1 MRVTSCEFRG
11 KALNSK
17 VSINNEPNKMQ
28 LIDSHCHLDF
38 SAFEEDLSSVITRAK
53 QQGVES
59 FVIPGV
65 SSKHWD
71 KQLKLAQG
79 FDHVYCAV
87 GIHPWFL
94 DSYASEVN
102 IIDPNILESNI
113 VEANVLE
120 SRILQNRFLADLT
133 KLENLLQ
140 SQPVVAVGEC
150 GLDATIDNMPLQQEI
165 FVAQIELANKYKK
178 PLIVH
183 HRKTH
188 HLIQQCF
195 KQVSPKFGGVI
206 HAFSGNEIEADK
218 YIELGFKLGIGG
230 AVTYERA
237 TKTRSTMLNVGLDNI
252 LLETD
257 SPDMPLS
264 GQQGLRNEPH
274 NIRLIVESVAKLF
287 NCSAEQVAKV
297 TTHNTKRLFGI

>member
-1 MRVTSCEFRG
+1 
-11 KALNSK
+11 
-17 VSINNEPNKMQ
+17 
-28 LIDSHCHLDF
+28 
-38 SAFEEDLSSVITRAK
+38 VITRAR

-71 KQLKLAQG
+71 KQLKLAQR

-94 DSYASEVN
+94 DTKALDTN
-102 IIDPNILESNI
+102 ALE
-113 VEANVLE
+113 
-120 SRILQNRFLADLT
+120 NRALSDLT

-150 GLDATIDNMPLQQEI
+150 GLDATIDNMALQQQV
-165 FVAQIELANKYKK
+165 FMAQIELANQFSK
-178 PLIVH
+178 PLIIH

-195 KQVSPKFGGVI
+195 KHVTPMHGGVI
-206 HAFSGNEIEADK
+206 HAFSGNEKEAQK

-230 AVTYERA
+230 GVTYKRA
-237 TKTRSTMLNVGLDNI
+237 TKTRSTVLNVGLGNI

-257 SPDMPLS
+257 SPDMPLF
-264 GQQGLRNEPH
+264 GQQGLRNEPQ
-274 NIRLIVESVAKLF
+274 NIYLIAQSVAELF
-287 NCSAEQVAKV
+287 NCSVDQVAEV
-297 TTHNTKRLFGI
+297 TTENTKSLFGISL